1 MIVDMKVELL
11 YFDGCPN
18 WVEMDAR
25 VRAALESVS
34 CGDGEVERVLVSTPA
49 QAEEMGFPGSPTVLV
64 DGRDPFAEPGAPVGL
79 ACRLYR
85 SGDELA
91 GLPTVQQLAGA
102 LTRLTPHGSSPGHT
116 GEQPLRLQGVVTG
129 EPAVEG
135 VPRPQECGPGV
146 RDVLEVSGGEVRS

>member
-64 DGRDPFAEPGAPVGL
+64 DGRDPFAEPGAGSIAAVMSWPG
-79 ACRLYR
+79 CPRC
-85 SGDELA
+85 S
-91 GLPTVQQLAGA
+91 
-102 LTRLTPHGSSPGHT
+102 SSPGPSR
-116 GEQPLRLQGVVTG
+116 G
-129 EPAVEG
+129 
-135 VPRPQECGPGV
+135 
-146 RDVLEVSGGEVRS
+146 